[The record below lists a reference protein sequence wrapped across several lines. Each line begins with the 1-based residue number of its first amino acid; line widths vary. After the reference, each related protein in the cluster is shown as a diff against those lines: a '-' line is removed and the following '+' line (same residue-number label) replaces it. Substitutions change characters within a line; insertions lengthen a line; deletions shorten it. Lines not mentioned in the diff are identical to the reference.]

1 MIPCLLLREGSFLSD
16 REVGTYAYGKKRSP
30 CLQQE
35 MVGMLRLF
43 PVLKRAKKDEEP

>member
-1 MIPCLLLREGSFLSD
+1 MLAAGSFLSD
-16 REVGTYAYGKKRSP
+16 REVGTYAYGKKWSP